1 MFFPKIKPPLTIAKR
16 NVCGQLITN
25 PRELK
30 KVYLDHFIFR
40 MRDRPIL
47 PGMEQYQNYV
57 EIKFQEI
64 LRKTKDV
71 SVPDWTMQD
80 LDRVLNKLKISQS
93 PDRMNLVNELFIL
106 KNIGEDLKTSLL
118 MFFNKI
124 KNSQYVPDCLK
135 KVFITS
141 IPKKG
146 KLALNIEEERGIFL
160 VSKLRGILSKLIY
173 NLIIDI
179 IEDELSPS
187 NIGARRN
194 KSPRDHLF
202 VVNAVVNETVQG
214 EDDGCKDLV
223 FSDVSQ
229 CFDSLWT
236 NKTLLDLYSNGVQS
250 HLLNLIHELSK
261 SANIV
266 IKTPVGNS
274 EEGVIEDTIM
284 QGENLSSILCTS
296 TMDKMSKD
304 SGAKLL
310 KYRGE
315 VDILKMGFCD
325 DILDANRCGN
335 DIKKMHEE
343 TVDELNKR
351 KLQVNK
357 DKSVRIHISSKK
369 GREKECK
376 DLFVD
381 SWSVVKEETDK
392 GVILKDVYNGKH
404 KVKNVES
411 YEYLGNIIQKEG
423 SNKETIKERAA
434 KGQGAI
440 RDIHQ
445 ILEKCLFGD
454 YHIEALKTLRNA
466 KLMSVLTYNTEV
478 LHNFSDKEV
487 KMLDRVDLQLLRK
500 TMMLSSKSTRSL
512 ILLELGL
519 VSVEFTIKQKRLNF
533 LHHLLT
539 EDEESL
545 AKKVLLKQMEKP
557 IKGDYMKLVLKD
569 LKDCKISLSFEEI
582 KNTSKLKFKE
592 LVKSSIEKASFER
605 LIEEKKRLSKGNTLV
620 YEELK
625 TQQYLL
631 PGNGLTLTDKRRIFQ
646 IRIRDLPVKGNF
658 NKAFNDSNCSAP
670 GCSMKETQNHLYE
683 SSCWLK
689 NGEKKTVSVNQA

>member
-160 VSKLRGILSKLIY
+160 VPKLRVILSKLIY
-173 NLIIDI
+173 NSIIDI

-202 VVNAVVNETVQG
+202 VVNAVVNKTVQG
-214 EDDGCKDLV
+214 EDASCKDLV
-223 FSDVSQ
+223 FTDVRQ

-236 NKTLLDLYSNGVQS
+236 SKTLLDLYSNGVQTS
-250 HLLNLIHELSK
+250 LLNLISELSK
-261 SANIV
+261 STNIV

-274 EEGVIEDTIM
+274 DEGEIEDTIM

-304 SGAKLL
+304 SKATLL
-310 KYRGE
+310 KYRGD

-325 DILDANRCGN
+325 DILDANKCGE
-335 DIKKMHEE
+335 DIRKMHEE
-343 TVDELNKR
+343 TIEQLNQR
-351 KLQVNK
+351 KL
-357 DKSVRIHISSKK
+357 
-369 GREKECK
+369 
-376 DLFVD
+376 
-381 SWSVVKEETDK
+381 
-392 GVILKDVYNGKH
+392 
-404 KVKNVES
+404 
-411 YEYLGNIIQKEG
+411 
-423 SNKETIKERAA
+423 
-434 KGQGAI
+434 
-440 RDIHQ
+440 
-445 ILEKCLFGD
+445 
-454 YHIEALKTLRNA
+454 
-466 KLMSVLTYNTEV
+466 
-478 LHNFSDKEV
+478 
-487 KMLDRVDLQLLRK
+487 
-500 TMMLSSKSTRSL
+500 
-512 ILLELGL
+512 
-519 VSVEFTIKQKRLNF
+519 
-533 LHHLLT
+533 
-539 EDEESL
+539 
-545 AKKVLLKQMEKP
+545 
-557 IKGDYMKLVLKD
+557 
-569 LKDCKISLSFEEI
+569 
-582 KNTSKLKFKE
+582 
-592 LVKSSIEKASFER
+592 
-605 LIEEKKRLSKGNTLV
+605 
-620 YEELK
+620 
-625 TQQYLL
+625 
-631 PGNGLTLTDKRRIFQ
+631 
-646 IRIRDLPVKGNF
+646 
-658 NKAFNDSNCSAP
+658 
-670 GCSMKETQNHLYE
+670 
-683 SSCWLK
+683 
-689 NGEKKTVSVNQA
+689 